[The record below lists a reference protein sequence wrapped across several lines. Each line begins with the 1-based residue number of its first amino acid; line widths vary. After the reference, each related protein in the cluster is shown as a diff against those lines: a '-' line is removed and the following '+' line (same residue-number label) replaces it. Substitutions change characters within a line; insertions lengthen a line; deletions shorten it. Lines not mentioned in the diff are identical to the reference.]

1 MRIIIFVSILLTFGC
16 ANKDYKPNN
25 WYFKGPDYVNCAYDK
40 RLLKV
45 CEKMGPYWVCECK
58 YT

>member
-25 WYFKGPDYVNCAYDK
+25 WYFKGPDYVDCTHDK
-40 RLLKV
+40 RLLEV
-45 CEKMGPYWVCECK
+45 CEKAGPYWVCECK